1 MKRVLIN
8 FFIVFLMFFTMTLNV
23 DAYTTSISGA
33 SISGGDS
40 AVTGG
45 TFQESFHVNFSN
57 LKKGSTDT
65 LGIWLVAFELDFD
78 ESVFSVE
85 SIPNNGS
92 TWDTM
97 IYREDGEIYV
107 ISEFVDDHYGN
118 SCVDGILYCADYLVN
133 LQFYVKDT
141 TATSSTIKMKQ
152 ISAGGFPV
160 SGDMNASYSTD
171 DMVEIEYANE
181 ASKVISITKLTNTEI
196 KVPENII
203 SNSTPKV
210 EAPVSTNNTNT
221 STNHEKSNN
230 KYLASLSVEN
240 YNIDFSKDT
249 KIYSI
254 DISKDI
260 NKLNI
265 TAIPEDSKST
275 VEVKGAD
282 NLKDNDYKITIKVT
296 AENGDKNTY
305 YVYADIPEDVKATD
319 LKKDEEKK
327 KFTLDKKTIIFISIG
342 GSLIIIGIIIFAIR
356 NRINDKKIDKELD
369 F

>member
-1 MKRVLIN
+1 MKKVLVSVFIIFLS
-8 FFIVFLMFFTMTLNV
+8 FFVFILNV

-33 SISGGDS
+33 SIDGRDS
-40 AVTGG
+40 VFTGG
-45 TFQESFHVNFSN
+45 TFQESFHVTFSN

-65 LGIWLVAFELDFD
+65 LGIWLVAFELEYD
-78 ESVFSVE
+78 ESIFTVE

-160 SGDMNASYSTD
+160 SGEMNASYLTD

-210 EAPVSTNNTNT
+210 EAPVSTNNTNINT
-221 STNHEKSNN
+221 EKSNN

-265 TAIPEDSKST
+265 TAIPEDSKSI

-305 YVYADIPEDVKATD
+305 YVYADIPEDVKTTD
-319 LKKDEEKK
+319 LKKDELKK

-342 GSLIIIGIIIFAIR
+342 GVLIIIGIIIFAIR